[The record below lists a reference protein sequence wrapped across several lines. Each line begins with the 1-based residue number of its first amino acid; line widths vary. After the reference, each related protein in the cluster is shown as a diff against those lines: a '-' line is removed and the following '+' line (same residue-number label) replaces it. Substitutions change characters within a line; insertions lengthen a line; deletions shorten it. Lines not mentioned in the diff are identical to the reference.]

1 MDFPIAVSSPLV
13 VCILRT
19 TSSMFSKLL
28 GRRTDDEIGPFC
40 DDVELVVGDDRGDLD
55 DDVVRRGPVRSS
67 PGPSRRAPM
76 GIVPGSG
83 SAQLRCAVVLEI
95 PLVRLDETLPLPSYA
110 RLGGRG
116 LRPGCQARCDSL
128 PGRSS
133 RNHRDRNRGSR
144 SQMVMRVWCC
154 HGSGLAAQHGVT
166 CLNAPGLIDPGYRG
180 KVAVILVNTD
190 PNSPYEVHRGDRIA
204 QLVICRVEKA
214 LFVAVESLE
223 TSERGKG
230 GFGHSGR

>member
-19 TSSMFSKLL
+19 TSSISKLL
-28 GRRTDDEIGPFC
+28 GRRTDDEVGPFC

-55 DDVVRRGPVRSS
+55 DDVVRWVQSGHLEVHPGEHRWASYPDPGQLNYGALSCSRFHWFASTWPFRRRATARLGDAGCDLVARPVRFS
-67 PGPSRRAPM
+67 PRRWSRDHRD
-76 GIVPGSG
+76 
-83 SAQLRCAVVLEI
+83 RDRLEI
-95 PLVRLDETLPLPSYA
+95 PDGYAGLVLP
-110 RLGGRG
+110 R
-116 LRPGCQARCDSL
+116 
-128 PGRSS
+128 
-133 RNHRDRNRGSR
+133 
-144 SQMVMRVWCC
+144 
-154 HGSGLAAQHGVT
+154 SGLAAQHGVT

-180 KVAVILVNTD
+180 EVAVILVNTD
-190 PNSPYEVHRGDRIA
+190 PNSPYEVYRGDRIA
-204 QLVICRVEKA
+204 QLVVCRVEKA

>member
-1 MDFPIAVSSPLV
+1 
-13 VCILRT
+13 
-19 TSSMFSKLL
+19 
-28 GRRTDDEIGPFC
+28 
-40 DDVELVVGDDRGDLD
+40 
-55 DDVVRRGPVRSS
+55 
-67 PGPSRRAPM
+67 M

-110 RLGGRG
+110 RLGDAGCDLVARHGAILSPAGGRATIATGIG
-116 LRPGCQARCDSL
+116 LEIPDGHAGLVL
-128 PGRSS
+128 PR
-133 RNHRDRNRGSR
+133 
-144 SQMVMRVWCC
+144 
-154 HGSGLAAQHGVT
+154 SGLAAQHGVT

-180 KVAVILVNTD
+180 EVAVILVNTD